1 MRECKSGKGN
11 QSPTLL
17 QLADIFIQFYI
28 HFIMPIAMNLPQRL
42 GVLDR
47 GLEERKAHLLKPKIF
62 ALLVLERLF
71 DDVRGERQGWSC
83 SSLLKQQQL

>member
-1 MRECKSGKGN
+1 MGQCSCAAERREAAKAILMRECKSGKGN

-28 HFIMPIAMNLPQRL
+28 HFIMPIAMNLPQRSGFL
-42 GVLDR
+42 NR

-62 ALLVLERLF
+62 AV
-71 DDVRGERQGWSC
+71 GSG
-83 SSLLKQQQL
+83 KAI